1 LREVV
6 QLGYPRGV
14 QRVLKEIETEHP
26 ECADWLAPL
35 RALALDFGYD
45 RMNPLIDAALHG
57 PSTERPT

>member
-1 LREVV
+1 VV

-14 QRVLKEIETEHP
+14 QRVLKDIEAAHP

-45 RMNPLIDAALHG
+45 RMNPLIDAALQG
-57 PSTERPT
+57 PAPEAPR